1 MPTIE
6 SLDRIEGEFHMMDY
20 LLALLKF
27 VVPTIIK
34 REKAPVIASPSS
46 STLVFDSRDAAI
58 YSLCIALVA
67 TSLIGIILAILVA
80 SRR

>member
-1 MPTIE
+1 
-6 SLDRIEGEFHMMDY
+6 MDH
-20 LLALLKF
+20 LLTALLKL
-27 VVPTIIK
+27 VPAFLK
-34 REKAPVIASPSS
+34 KEKAPVVAYPSS

-58 YSLCIALVA
+58 YSLCVALVA